1 VPSLAWTI
9 AATLLGAILGVLA
22 AALSPRA
29 RPGQVPIL
37 ISYAIGALLGAVFL
51 DLLPNALERSADAAV
66 VTGAILAG
74 ILLFFVLEKLMLWRH
89 RHDAGLAGH
98 HSDGQ
103 PNHGRVA
110 TMVFVGDT
118 FRNFVDGVIIAG
130 AFAVS
135 IPLGVVTALAV
146 VSHEIPQQMGDF
158 LAVLRSG
165 YSWRSALRFSLL
177 SGAVMMLGGVLGYYG
192 LQALPAGVPLLL
204 SVAAGS
210 MLYVSVAD
218 LIPGLVRR
226 HELSATAQQVLLIV
240 AGVATIVLVG
250 HLVRSVAGS

>member
-1 VPSLAWTI
+1 MPSLAWTI
-9 AATLLGAILGVLA
+9 AATLLGAVLGVLA

-51 DLLPNALERSADAAV
+51 DLLPNALERSPDAAV
-66 VTGAILAG
+66 VTGAVLAG
-74 ILLFFVLEKLMLWRH
+74 ILLFFILEKLMLWRH
-89 RHDAGLAGH
+89 RHDASLAGDH
-98 HSDGQ
+98 AAGER
-103 PNHGRVA
+103 NHGRVA
-110 TMVFVGDT
+110 TIAIVGDI
-118 FRNFVDGVIIAG
+118 FRNFVDGIIIAG
-130 AFAVS
+130 AFSVS

-158 LAVLRSG
+158 LVVLRCG
-165 YSWRSALRFSLL
+165 YSWQSALRFSLL
-177 SGAVMMLGGVLGYYG
+177 SGAVMMLGGVLAHYG
-192 LQALPAGVPLLL
+192 MQAAPAAVPLLL

-226 HELSATAQQVLLIV
+226 HELSATVQQVLLIV
-240 AGVATIVLVG
+240 AGVATIVVVG
-250 HLVRSVAGS
+250 HWVRLLISG